1 MAFPA
6 AAGAEEKR
14 YPLLLYSILPGKQIT
29 MPADTD
35 RLTSLSGNH
44 YQR

>member
-14 YPLLLYSILPGKQIT
+14 YPLLLYSVLPGKQIT
-29 MPADTD
+29 MPAAAK
-35 RLTSLSGNH
+35 RLTCPSAYH
-44 YQR
+44 